1 MKTKTFFASLLFGAL
16 AMPSLAEEISDTL
29 IVKRPEKV
37 TIITQ
42 DTLQRITVKG
52 SKQNADYRYVQ
63 TISYAD
69 TSVVKR
75 KTFGLKELVC
85 GVKKCEGKKGTVTT
99 DGYLN
104 IGLNTMLDAESGSYN
119 LWPSFD
125 VAIGMTADWHPFGA
139 KNVWSLGLGFDWRNY
154 RMSTHDGYWAQD
166 AAGMMGLTP
175 SFPVGSSDKVVGL
188 HVTSLQVPVL
198 YTHYFDSK
206 QKYFVTIGGLVNF
219 NFWAHANRQY
229 EVGDEDF
236 DINTKS
242 IGQRS
247 VTVDAYM
254 QFRAPYLPKLY
265 CKYCPMTFFK
275 KDRGPKMHQFT
286 IGIGF

>member
-16 AMPSLAEEISDTL
+16 TVPSVAEEISDTL

-104 IGLNTMLDAESGSYN
+104 IGLNTMLDAERGSYN

-154 RMSTHDGYWAQD
+154 RMTDRMFVKQPDGV
-166 AAGMMGLTP
+166 TITS
-175 SFPVGSSDKVVGL
+175 SFPEGTEPKFSRI
-188 HVTSLQVPVL
+188 HTFSLSFPL
-198 YTHYFDSK
+198 KYYHYFSK
-206 QKYFVTIGGLVNF
+206 KIFFAVGPELYVTPWASLKTKYYDATGEEQKITAGNL
-219 NFWAHANRQY
+219 HENRVS
-229 EVGDEDF
+229 VGVGAE
-236 DINTKS
+236 IN
-242 IGQRS
+242 I
-247 VTVDAYM
+247 
-254 QFRAPYLPKLY
+254 
-265 CKYCPMTFFK
+265 
-275 KDRGPKMHQFT
+275 HH
-286 IGIGF
+286 IGIYYKYNPFNVLSSSFGPGFASMTTGIKIAF